1 VKKILFLL
9 KKLGDK
15 IEEALEGMYPKL
27 NSHMKG
33 GKKK

>member
-1 VKKILFLL
+1 VKKILSLL
-9 KKLGDK
+9 KTLRDK
-15 IEEALEGMYPKL
+15 IEEVLGGMYPKL